1 MKKVFKKDFYGKE
14 FVIEV
19 GQLAKQATGSCLVR
33 YGDTAVLTAAVVGK
47 EPSKMNYF
55 PLLVMYQEKLY
66 SAGKIP
72 GGFLRREGRP
82 TEHETLISRAIDRP
96 LRPLFAEGFRNEVQI
111 INTVLS
117 ADPNYSPEMS
127 ALFGSSLALGLGG
140 IPFNGPVA
148 GVMVG
153 RIDGEFILNP
163 TPEELAVSD
172 LDLTVAGTK
181 EAINMVEASA
191 KEMDEDTMLD
201 ALMFAHEKIK
211 ELVEFQEEIIAECG
225 KETMEIELVTAPE
238 FVRKDVYELEKG
250 RIIKAVTV
258 VEKLERAAAIEAVE
272 EDVLAVL
279 EEKYL
284 KEYDKDE
291 TKELLGFAKTVLE
304 EILVKEVRRL
314 ITEEK
319 IRPDGRKIDEVR
331 PLESEIDI
339 LARPHGSALFTR
351 GQTQALAT
359 VTLGALRE
367 AQIIDGVSVEEGK
380 RFMLH
385 YNFPQYSVG
394 SVGFYRGPGRREIG
408 HGALGEKALS
418 QVLPS
423 EDEFPYAIR
432 IVSEILESNG
442 SSSQATI
449 CAGSLALLA
458 AGVPVKAPVAGIAMG
473 LVKNDKDYTILTDIQ
488 GLEDHFGDMDFKVAG
503 TKEGICSLQMD
514 IKISGITK
522 DIFKESLAQAKKARL
537 HILENMNNTISEP
550 RKELSKYAPKVKL
563 MKIKPEKIRDI
574 IGSGG
579 KTISHIIELCND
591 IKIDIE
597 QDGRVILMHEDTYFI
612 DKAMKMIEDIIREVE
627 IGETYSGTVKRVEKF
642 GCFVELWPGQEGLVH
657 ISKLDVKRTNKV
669 EDIVKLGDV
678 IQVKVIGIDDKGR
691 VDLSRKAV
699 LEDLKK

>member
-1 MKKVFKKDFYGKE
+1 M
-14 FVIEV
+14 
-19 GQLAKQATGSCLVR
+19 
-33 YGDTAVLTAAVVGK
+33 TAAVVGK

-153 RIDGEFILNP
+153 RIDGVFILNP

-319 IRPDGRKIDEVR
+319 LD
-331 PLESEIDI
+331 LM
-339 LARPHGSALFTR
+339 
-351 GQTQALAT
+351 
-359 VTLGALRE
+359 
-367 AQIIDGVSVEEGK
+367 EE
-380 RFMLH
+380 
-385 YNFPQYSVG
+385 
-394 SVGFYRGPGRREIG
+394 
-408 HGALGEKALS
+408 
-418 QVLPS
+418 
-423 EDEFPYAIR
+423 
-432 IVSEILESNG
+432 
-442 SSSQATI
+442 
-449 CAGSLALLA
+449 
-458 AGVPVKAPVAGIAMG
+458 
-473 LVKNDKDYTILTDIQ
+473 
-488 GLEDHFGDMDFKVAG
+488 
-503 TKEGICSLQMD
+503 
-514 IKISGITK
+514 
-522 DIFKESLAQAKKARL
+522 
-537 HILENMNNTISEP
+537 
-550 RKELSKYAPKVKL
+550 KL
-563 MKIKPEKIRDI
+563 MK
-574 IGSGG
+574 
-579 KTISHIIELCND
+579 
-591 IKIDIE
+591 
-597 QDGRVILMHEDTYFI
+597 
-612 DKAMKMIEDIIREVE
+612 
-627 IGETYSGTVKRVEKF
+627 
-642 GCFVELWPGQEGLVH
+642 FVH
-657 ISKLDVKRTNKV
+657 
-669 EDIVKLGDV
+669 
-678 IQVKVIGIDDKGR
+678 
-691 VDLSRKAV
+691 
-699 LEDLKK
+699 